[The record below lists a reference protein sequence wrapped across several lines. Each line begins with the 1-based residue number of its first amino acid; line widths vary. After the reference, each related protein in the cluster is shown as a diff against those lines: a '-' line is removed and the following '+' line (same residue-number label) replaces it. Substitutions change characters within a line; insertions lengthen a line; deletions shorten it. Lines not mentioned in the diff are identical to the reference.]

1 MPILYVLLGI
11 LLGAILVPLLFILGI
26 VVYFL
31 LKVTLLKTTGTPI
44 VATVV
49 RLEPNKYAT
58 SLYRV
63 ILQWQQPYTG
73 KIFTYRGTTRR
84 PEQFPLGNAIP
95 LLIVPSHPQ
104 WYAPTNEYQHVLHP
118 V

>member
-26 VVYFL
+26 VVYAL
-31 LKVTLLKTTGTPI
+31 LKFTLLKTTGTRI

-58 SLYRV
+58 RFYRV
-63 ILQWQQPYTG
+63 ILQWQQPQTG
-73 KIFTYRGTTRR
+73 KMFTYRGMTST
-84 PEQFPLGNAIP
+84 PEQFTLGNPIP
-95 LLIVPSHPQ
+95 FFIVLYHPHWYFPSV
-104 WYAPTNEYQHVLHP
+104 E
-118 V
+118 

>member
-26 VVYFL
+26 VVYAL
-31 LKVTLLKTTGTPI
+31 LKFTLLKTTGTRI

-63 ILQWQQPYTG
+63 ILQWQQPHTG
-73 KIFTYRGTTRR
+73 KIFTYRGTTRH
-84 PEQFPLGNAIP
+84 PEQFPLGNPIP
-95 LLIVPSHPQ
+95 LFIVPSYPQ
-104 WYAPTNEYQHVLHP
+104 WYVPTDQYQRVLHP

>member
-26 VVYFL
+26 AVYAL
-31 LKVTLLKTTGTPI
+31 LKFTLLQTTGTRI

-58 SLYRV
+58 KLNRV
-63 ILQWQQPYTG
+63 ILQWQQPHTG
-73 KIFTYRGTTRR
+73 KIFTYRGTTRH

-104 WYAPTNEYQHVLHP
+104 WYAPANEYQRVLRP